1 QPGLLMA
8 VRTLILAI
16 LGFGLGFNDVALAA
30 DPTGTVVA
38 PSNEFGDAG
47 AALGNVWDM
56 NSLGDVAWTQPDANN
71 RTVQYTLHPANAPG
85 VPPGG
90 NGWVLRGVTPRGSD
104 LATAFYTN
112 STVSIPSHI
121 YRYLIY
127 RSYLAPHQPNEL
139 GIQLTNARILYSSQ
153 WDSNWQAVAF
163 PNRRYSK
170 PQRLECPPPKTAY
183 GGWCNFFVDLSQ
195 NLYVAGGPNPWDW
208 GQPGATVEAI
218 GLWPHENWCNST
230 CAPSGDSP
238 DYFYL
243 DFVYLT
249 GEIVAKAPAY
259 NYTVR
264 WNIADADGGQLV
276 SSLYYQQQDEIRLP
290 AQSPSCTAANL
301 ATAWTPIPGGTTS
314 VTVGAAPAQPY
325 RFFLPLLFK
334 GNFNAFGSGVVDPSN
349 QSFTWNLSTGAYI
362 EGKVYYVCVVVQD
375 SQGNKNYLAS
385 SAPVIKV
392 PPATVFNPNNLTS
405 LK

>member
-1 QPGLLMA
+1 
-8 VRTLILAI
+8 
-16 LGFGLGFNDVALAA
+16 
-30 DPTGTVVA
+30 
-38 PSNEFGDAG
+38 
-47 AALGNVWDM
+47 
-56 NSLGDVAWTQPDANN
+56 
-71 RTVQYTLHPANAPG
+71 
-85 VPPGG
+85 
-90 NGWVLRGVTPRGSD
+90 
-104 LATAFYTN
+104 
-112 STVSIPSHI
+112 
-121 YRYLIY
+121 
-127 RSYLAPHQPNEL
+127 
-139 GIQLTNARILYSSQ
+139 
-153 WDSNWQAVAF
+153 
-163 PNRRYSK
+163 
-170 PQRLECPPPKTAY
+170 
-183 GGWCNFFVDLSQ
+183 
-195 NLYVAGGPNPWDW
+195 VAGGPNPWDW
-208 GQPGATVEAI
+208 GQPGVTVEAF

-259 NYTVR
+259 TYTVR

-276 SSLYYQQQDEIRLP
+276 STLYYQQQDEIRLP

-314 VTVGAAPAQPY
+314 VTVGAAPTQPY
-325 RFFLPLLFK
+325 RFFLPVLFK
-334 GNFNAFGSGVVDPSN
+334 GNFNAFGSGAVGPSN
-349 QSFTWNLSTGAYI
+349 QAFTWDLSTSVYI

-392 PPATVFNPNNLTS
+392 PPATVFNPNNLIS